1 MVRKYGGQTAKKGS
15 YFDVRS
21 WQIFAVEHDGDI
33 LPGGPDH
40 LYLRLN
46 LVEMLLF
53 ALAISGMYLLFVPFV
68 GFVAFAIAIFIAVAS
83 FLVQKVL
90 CVVIRKICKAETWVC
105 DMTRRYFC
113 KQCGNDCD
121 DHITMIVKAL
131 FFSFFYLAGAASM
144 KYLPILMKY
153 LGH

>member
-1 MVRKYGGQTAKKGS
+1 MIRKRGGQPAKRGS
-15 YFDVRS
+15 YWDTRS
-21 WQIFAVEHDGDI
+21 WQIFVVGKDGEV

-46 LVEMLLF
+46 LVEMILF

-68 GFVAFAIAIFIAVAS
+68 GFVAFAIAIFIAIGS
-83 FLVQKVL
+83 FLVQKIL
-90 CVVIRKICKAETWVC
+90 CVVIRQICKAETWVC
-105 DMTRRYFC
+105 DITRRYFC

-131 FFSFFYLAGAASM
+131 FFSFFFLAGAVA
-144 KYLPILMKY
+144 MKY